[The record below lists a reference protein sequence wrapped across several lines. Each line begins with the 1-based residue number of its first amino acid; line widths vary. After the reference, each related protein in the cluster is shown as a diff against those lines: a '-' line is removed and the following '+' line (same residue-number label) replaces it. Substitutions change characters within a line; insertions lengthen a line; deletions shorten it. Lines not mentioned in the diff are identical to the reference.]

1 MAMKS
6 SEAQP
11 EPKKKFNKRAQNI
24 KYEGEKQN
32 TLEGIPAF
40 IRLSWSQ
47 DRRLPRAPTQDATP
61 IEEAMKSPTG

>member
-6 SEAQP
+6 SEAQQ
-11 EPKKKFNKRAQNI
+11 EPKKVQQKGTKYHV
-24 KYEGEKQN
+24 YEGEKQN